1 MALLDVAGLCA
12 GYGDVPVLRGIDL
25 SIPEGSIT
33 ALIGANGAGKT
44 TLLRTISG
52 IIPAEAGTIRYDG
65 RDIVGMPPQDIVR
78 AGLVQV
84 PEGRR
89 LFSEMTVF
97 ENLLVGSSSPAA
109 RRKRDENLA
118 MVLELFPKV
127 RERAAQRAGT
137 LSGGEQ
143 QMVAIARALMAA
155 PRLLLLDETS
165 LGLAPIVVDEIFVAV
180 RRLAAQGLTILV
192 VEQNTALALEV
203 ADHGYVLEQ
212 GRFAIQGRGI
222 QPDGRSAGPAGLPR
236 NLEINKTRETQ
247 MKRMAGFLLSTTV
260 LLSAFNANAADAV
273 KIGAVYAL
281 TGPGAVGGGDGMRG
295 TELAIAQVN
304 AAGGLKNHGG
314 AQIELVKGD
323 SQSKPINAVGET
335 ERLINQD
342 KVVLVMGAATS
353 NETVPLVPGR
363 GKIRHSAHQYD
374 SAAGI
379 A

>member
-25 SIPEGSIT
+25 SIRAGSIT

-52 IIPAEAGTIRYDG
+52 IIPTEAGTIRYDG

-118 MVLELFPKV
+118 MVLELFPRV
-127 RERAAQRAGT
+127 RERRAQRAGT

-143 QMVAIARALMAA
+143 QMVAIARALMAS

-212 GRFAIQGRGI
+212 GHFAIE
-222 QPDGRSAGPAGLPR
+222 GPAAGLMADPR
-236 NLEINKTRETQ
+236 VRRAYL
-247 MKRMAGFLLSTTV
+247 
-260 LLSAFNANAADAV
+260 
-273 KIGAVYAL
+273 
-281 TGPGAVGGGDGMRG
+281 
-295 TELAIAQVN
+295 
-304 AAGGLKNHGG
+304 
-314 AQIELVKGD
+314 
-323 SQSKPINAVGET
+323 
-335 ERLINQD
+335 
-342 KVVLVMGAATS
+342 
-353 NETVPLVPGR
+353 
-363 GKIRHSAHQYD
+363 
-374 SAAGI
+374 GI
-379 A
+379 

>member
-1 MALLDVAGLCA
+1 MALLDVVGLCA

-25 SIPEGSIT
+25 SIPAGSIT

-44 TLLRTISG
+44 TLLRAISG
-52 IIPAEAGTIRYDG
+52 IIPTDTGTIRYDG

-89 LFSEMTVF
+89 LFPEMSVL
-97 ENLLVGSSSPAA
+97 ENLLVGSSSPVA
-109 RRKRDENLA
+109 RPKRDENLA

-127 RERAAQRAGT
+127 GERQSQLAGT

-143 QMVAIARALMAA
+143 QMVAIARALMAS

-212 GRFAIQGRGI
+212 GHFAIR
-222 QPDGRSAGPAGLPR
+222 
-236 NLEINKTRETQ
+236 
-247 MKRMAGFLLSTTV
+247 
-260 LLSAFNANAADAV
+260 
-273 KIGAVYAL
+273 
-281 TGPGAVGGGDGMRG
+281 
-295 TELAIAQVN
+295 
-304 AAGGLKNHGG
+304 
-314 AQIELVKGD
+314 
-323 SQSKPINAVGET
+323 
-335 ERLINQD
+335 
-342 KVVLVMGAATS
+342 GAAS
-353 NETVPLVPGR
+353 SLMADPRVKQAYL
-363 GKIRHSAHQYD
+363 
-374 SAAGI
+374 GI
-379 A
+379 

>member
-1 MALLDVAGLCA
+1 MALLEVVGLCA

-25 SIPEGSIT
+25 AIAAGSIT

-52 IIPAEAGTIRYDG
+52 IIAAEAGTIRFDG
-65 RDIVGMPPQDIVR
+65 QDMVGMPPQHIVR

-89 LFSEMTVF
+89 LFSDMTVL

-109 RRKRDENLA
+109 RPKRDQNLA
-118 MVLELFPKV
+118 MVFRLFPKV
-127 RERAAQRAGT
+127 RDRQAQLAGT

-143 QMVAIARALMAA
+143 QMVAIARALMAS

-212 GRFAIQGRGI
+212 GRFAMQGAA
-222 QPDGRSAGPAGLPR
+222 SSL
-236 NLEINKTRETQ
+236 
-247 MKRMAGFLLSTTV
+247 
-260 LLSAFNANAADAV
+260 AADPRV
-273 KIGAVYAL
+273 KQAYL
-281 TGPGAVGGGDGMRG
+281 
-295 TELAIAQVN
+295 
-304 AAGGLKNHGG
+304 
-314 AQIELVKGD
+314 
-323 SQSKPINAVGET
+323 
-335 ERLINQD
+335 
-342 KVVLVMGAATS
+342 
-353 NETVPLVPGR
+353 
-363 GKIRHSAHQYD
+363 
-374 SAAGI
+374 GI
-379 A
+379 

>member
-25 SIPEGSIT
+25 SIPAGSIT

-52 IIPAEAGTIRYDG
+52 IIPTEAGTIRYDG
-65 RDIVGMPPQDIVR
+65 RDIVGMPAQEIVR

-118 MVLELFPKV
+118 MVLELFPRV
-127 RERAAQRAGT
+127 RERRAQRAGT

-143 QMVAIARALMAA
+143 QMVAIARALMAS

-212 GRFAIQGRGI
+212 GHFAIE
-222 QPDGRSAGPAGLPR
+222 GPAASLMADPR
-236 NLEINKTRETQ
+236 VRRAYL
-247 MKRMAGFLLSTTV
+247 
-260 LLSAFNANAADAV
+260 
-273 KIGAVYAL
+273 
-281 TGPGAVGGGDGMRG
+281 
-295 TELAIAQVN
+295 
-304 AAGGLKNHGG
+304 
-314 AQIELVKGD
+314 
-323 SQSKPINAVGET
+323 
-335 ERLINQD
+335 
-342 KVVLVMGAATS
+342 
-353 NETVPLVPGR
+353 
-363 GKIRHSAHQYD
+363 
-374 SAAGI
+374 GI
-379 A
+379 

>member
-1 MALLDVAGLCA
+1 MALLDVKGLCA
-12 GYGDVPVLRGIDL
+12 GYGDVPVLRGVDL
-25 SIPEGSIT
+25 SIAAGSIT

-52 IIPAEAGTIRYDG
+52 IIPTEAGTISYDG

-97 ENLLVGSSSPAA
+97 ENLLVGSSSPVA
-109 RRKRDENLA
+109 RPQRAENLA
-118 MVLELFPKV
+118 MVLELFPRV
-127 RERAAQRAGT
+127 RERRAQRAGT

-143 QMVAIARALMAA
+143 QMVAIARALMAS

-212 GRFAIQGRGI
+212 GQFAIQGAASSLMADPRVRQAYLGI
-222 QPDGRSAGPAGLPR
+222 
-236 NLEINKTRETQ
+236 
-247 MKRMAGFLLSTTV
+247 
-260 LLSAFNANAADAV
+260 
-273 KIGAVYAL
+273 
-281 TGPGAVGGGDGMRG
+281 
-295 TELAIAQVN
+295 
-304 AAGGLKNHGG
+304 
-314 AQIELVKGD
+314 
-323 SQSKPINAVGET
+323 
-335 ERLINQD
+335 
-342 KVVLVMGAATS
+342 
-353 NETVPLVPGR
+353 
-363 GKIRHSAHQYD
+363 
-374 SAAGI
+374 
-379 A
+379 

>member
-1 MALLDVAGLCA
+1 MALLDIVGLRA

-25 SIPEGSIT
+25 SIAAGSVT

-44 TLLRTISG
+44 TLLRAISG
-52 IIPAEAGTIRYDG
+52 IISRDAGTIHYDG
-65 RDIVGMPPQDIVR
+65 QDIVGMPPYDIVR

-89 LFSEMTVF
+89 LFPEMTVH

-118 MVLELFPKV
+118 VVLDLFPKV
-127 RERAAQRAGT
+127 RERSAQLAGT

-143 QMVAIARALMAA
+143 QMVAIARAPMAS

-212 GRFAIQGRGI
+212 GHFAIQGVA
-222 QPDGRSAGPAGLPR
+222 SSL
-236 NLEINKTRETQ
+236 
-247 MKRMAGFLLSTTV
+247 
-260 LLSAFNANAADAV
+260 AADPRVRQA
-273 KIGAVYAL
+273 YL
-281 TGPGAVGGGDGMRG
+281 
-295 TELAIAQVN
+295 
-304 AAGGLKNHGG
+304 
-314 AQIELVKGD
+314 
-323 SQSKPINAVGET
+323 
-335 ERLINQD
+335 
-342 KVVLVMGAATS
+342 
-353 NETVPLVPGR
+353 
-363 GKIRHSAHQYD
+363 
-374 SAAGI
+374 GI
-379 A
+379 

>member
-1 MALLDVAGLCA
+1 MALLDVKGLCA
-12 GYGDVPVLRGIDL
+12 GYGDVPVLRGVDL
-25 SIPEGSIT
+25 SIAAGSIT

-118 MVLELFPKV
+118 LVLELFPRV
-127 RERAAQRAGT
+127 RERRAQRAGT

-143 QMVAIARALMAA
+143 QMVAIARALMAS

-212 GRFAIQGRGI
+212 GRFAI
-222 QPDGRSAGPAGLPR
+222 AGPAPSLMADPR
-236 NLEINKTRETQ
+236 VRQAYL
-247 MKRMAGFLLSTTV
+247 
-260 LLSAFNANAADAV
+260 
-273 KIGAVYAL
+273 
-281 TGPGAVGGGDGMRG
+281 
-295 TELAIAQVN
+295 
-304 AAGGLKNHGG
+304 
-314 AQIELVKGD
+314 
-323 SQSKPINAVGET
+323 
-335 ERLINQD
+335 
-342 KVVLVMGAATS
+342 
-353 NETVPLVPGR
+353 
-363 GKIRHSAHQYD
+363 
-374 SAAGI
+374 GI
-379 A
+379 

>member
-25 SIPEGSIT
+25 SIRAGSIT

-65 RDIVGMPPQDIVR
+65 LDIVGMPPQDIVR

-118 MVLELFPKV
+118 MVLELFPRV
-127 RERAAQRAGT
+127 RERRAQRAGT

-143 QMVAIARALMAA
+143 QMVAIARALMAS

-212 GRFAIQGRGI
+212 GHFAIE
-222 QPDGRSAGPAGLPR
+222 GPAAGLMADPR
-236 NLEINKTRETQ
+236 VRQAYL
-247 MKRMAGFLLSTTV
+247 
-260 LLSAFNANAADAV
+260 
-273 KIGAVYAL
+273 
-281 TGPGAVGGGDGMRG
+281 
-295 TELAIAQVN
+295 
-304 AAGGLKNHGG
+304 
-314 AQIELVKGD
+314 
-323 SQSKPINAVGET
+323 
-335 ERLINQD
+335 
-342 KVVLVMGAATS
+342 
-353 NETVPLVPGR
+353 
-363 GKIRHSAHQYD
+363 
-374 SAAGI
+374 GI
-379 A
+379 

>member
-25 SIPEGSIT
+25 SIRAGSIT

-52 IIPAEAGTIRYDG
+52 IIPTEAGTIRYDG

-118 MVLELFPKV
+118 MVLELFPRV
-127 RERAAQRAGT
+127 RERRAQRAGT

-143 QMVAIARALMAA
+143 QMVAIARALMAS

-212 GRFAIQGRGI
+212 GHFAIE
-222 QPDGRSAGPAGLPR
+222 GPAAGLMADPR
-236 NLEINKTRETQ
+236 VRQAYL
-247 MKRMAGFLLSTTV
+247 
-260 LLSAFNANAADAV
+260 
-273 KIGAVYAL
+273 
-281 TGPGAVGGGDGMRG
+281 
-295 TELAIAQVN
+295 
-304 AAGGLKNHGG
+304 
-314 AQIELVKGD
+314 
-323 SQSKPINAVGET
+323 
-335 ERLINQD
+335 
-342 KVVLVMGAATS
+342 
-353 NETVPLVPGR
+353 
-363 GKIRHSAHQYD
+363 
-374 SAAGI
+374 GI
-379 A
+379 

>member
-1 MALLDVAGLCA
+1 MALLDVVGLCA

-25 SIPEGSIT
+25 SIRAGSIT

-52 IIPAEAGTIRYDG
+52 IIPAETGTIHYDG
-65 RDIVGMPPQDIVR
+65 QDIVGMPPQDIVR

-89 LFSEMTVF
+89 LFPDMTVL

-109 RRKRDENLA
+109 RPKRDENLA
-118 MVLELFPKV
+118 LVLELFPKV
-127 RERAAQRAGT
+127 RDRQAQLAGT

-143 QMVAIARALMAA
+143 QMVAIARALMAS

-212 GRFAIQGRGI
+212 GRFAIQGAA
-222 QPDGRSAGPAGLPR
+222 SSL
-236 NLEINKTRETQ
+236 
-247 MKRMAGFLLSTTV
+247 
-260 LLSAFNANAADAV
+260 AADPRV
-273 KIGAVYAL
+273 KQAYL
-281 TGPGAVGGGDGMRG
+281 
-295 TELAIAQVN
+295 
-304 AAGGLKNHGG
+304 
-314 AQIELVKGD
+314 
-323 SQSKPINAVGET
+323 
-335 ERLINQD
+335 
-342 KVVLVMGAATS
+342 
-353 NETVPLVPGR
+353 
-363 GKIRHSAHQYD
+363 
-374 SAAGI
+374 GI
-379 A
+379 

>member
-1 MALLDVAGLCA
+1 MALLDIAGLCA

-25 SIPEGSIT
+25 SIASGSIT

-52 IIPAEAGTIRYDG
+52 IIPTEAGTIRYDG
-65 RDIVGMPPQDIVR
+65 QDIVGMPPQDIVR

-89 LFSEMTVF
+89 LFPDMTVL

-109 RRKRDENLA
+109 RLKRDENLA
-118 MVLELFPKV
+118 MVFELFPKV
-127 RERAAQRAGT
+127 RDRRAQLSGT

-143 QMVAIARALMAA
+143 QMVAIARALMAS

-212 GRFAIQGRGI
+212 GRFAIQGAA
-222 QPDGRSAGPAGLPR
+222 SSL
-236 NLEINKTRETQ
+236 
-247 MKRMAGFLLSTTV
+247 
-260 LLSAFNANAADAV
+260 AADPRV
-273 KIGAVYAL
+273 KQAYL
-281 TGPGAVGGGDGMRG
+281 
-295 TELAIAQVN
+295 
-304 AAGGLKNHGG
+304 
-314 AQIELVKGD
+314 
-323 SQSKPINAVGET
+323 
-335 ERLINQD
+335 
-342 KVVLVMGAATS
+342 
-353 NETVPLVPGR
+353 
-363 GKIRHSAHQYD
+363 
-374 SAAGI
+374 GI
-379 A
+379 